1 MYRDSSTDTYHDSD
15 DDLPFDMDSFFS
27 EEEDSVES
35 ARPGNPIPKILNED
49 HRNKIHC
56 TVFPETEGNPSS
68 LLSQKRVRGV
78 SLDGPL
84 LRQLTSSGERWQF
97 QKCYLP
103 PCLLPSDSNMFSQSY
118 IVPVSDPNMLTLLP
132 STQEEKIVENFQE
145 LDLLEEE
152 ASSLHLLLNNEQGDH
167 RSTKKSRIG
176 GTGIVSSPLK
186 SVENIEIISQKRKKC
201 HQHDRD
207 DELSYFTHWDL

>member
-27 EEEDSVES
+27 EDEDSIES
-35 ARPGNPIPKILNED
+35 SRPGNPIPKILND
-49 HRNKIHC
+49 AQQNPI
-56 TVFPETEGNPSS
+56 FPETEGCSSS
-68 LLSQKRVRGV
+68 LLSQKRVRGE

-103 PCLLPSDSNMFSQSY
+103 PRLLGSESNMFSQSY
-118 IVPVSDPNMLTLLP
+118 IVPVTDPTMMTLFP
-132 STQEEKIVENFQE
+132 STQTDEKIVENFQE
-145 LDLLEEE
+145 LDLLQDQS
-152 ASSLHLLLNNEQGDH
+152 SSLHLLLNNDQGDH
-167 RSTKKSRIG
+167 RSKKSRLG
-176 GTGIVSSPLK
+176 GTGIAISPLK
-186 SVENIEIISQKRKKC
+186 SLENIEIISQKRKKC
-201 HQHDRD
+201 HQHDPD